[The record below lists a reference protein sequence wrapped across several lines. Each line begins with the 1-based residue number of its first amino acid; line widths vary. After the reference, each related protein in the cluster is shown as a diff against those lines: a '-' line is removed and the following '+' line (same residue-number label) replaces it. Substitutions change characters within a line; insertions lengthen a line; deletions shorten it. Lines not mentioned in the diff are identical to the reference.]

1 MKEYSDN
8 PLKKFDNLGLRNVK
22 KDLNSDNN
30 IEKSNNKLM
39 PSDRETEKPEITI
52 KDFEVYTTL
61 GTGTFGRVR
70 QAKLKNDKSNTIFA
84 LKMLKKTEIV
94 RLNQVEHIKSEKFI
108 LENIN
113 HPFIVDLKCSFQD
126 SKYIYMLFEFISGM
140 IFSFKNMSF
149 AFQKLFKFS
158 TL

>member
-1 MKEYSDN
+1 MKDYSDSA
-8 PLKKFDNLGLRNVK
+8 LKKFDNLGLRNVN
-22 KDLNSDNN
+22 KDLNPNKHN
-30 IEKSNNKLM
+30 EKSDKKLIN
-39 PSDRETEKPEITI
+39 SDRETEQPVVNI

-70 QAKLKNDKSNTIFA
+70 QAKLKNDKSATIYA

-113 HPFIVDLKCSFQD
+113 HPFIVDLKTSFQD
-126 SKYIYMLFEFISGM
+126 SKYIYMLFEFISGTVLRY
-140 IFSFKNMSF
+140 F
-149 AFQKLFKFS
+149 LVCYY
-158 TL
+158 